1 MKKRM
6 ISFLN
11 EQAVRESRE
20 KARRATL
27 LWGGLG
33 AGMGVLLAV
42 LCLLTRTGNVRTM
55 LAAAWAGLILPGLG
69 WIALWM
75 FRTEPARAE
84 ARHLEGLAEGTP
96 ESREGILSFTGDSFR
111 IPKSV
116 RVRKI
121 RLETAEDVLSL
132 NLNERLWRRM
142 PPDGSRVRVQTVR
155 KFITG
160 LEVLE
165 AAPGEERTPPSR
177 RGAAGQAL
185 ARFFPAAVIW
195 VILVLVFTGFLF
207 NRITDTDPAHKLT
220 VYADCEVRDAVRL
233 AERMEKALDG
243 AVRMVKVHPFSYALF
258 GSEALKSADL
268 YIVPDSRK
276 GEYGEWFLPGEE
288 GLPVHD
294 PGSGTSVCGT
304 YFDYTGEPY
313 RLYTGARSP
322 HLEDGLARKAAEL
335 LMTLEPEK
343 EENP

>member
-1 MKKRM
+1 M
-6 ISFLN
+6 
-11 EQAVRESRE
+11 
-20 KARRATL
+20 
-27 LWGGLG
+27 
-33 AGMGVLLAV
+33 
-42 LCLLTRTGNVRTM
+42 
-55 LAAAWAGLILPGLG
+55 
-69 WIALWM
+69 
-75 FRTEPARAE
+75 
-84 ARHLEGLAEGTP
+84 
-96 ESREGILSFTGDSFR
+96 
-111 IPKSV
+111 
-116 RVRKI
+116 
-121 RLETAEDVLSL
+121 
-132 NLNERLWRRM
+132 
-142 PPDGSRVRVQTVR
+142 
-155 KFITG
+155 
-160 LEVLE
+160 LE

-177 RGAAGQAL
+177 RREAGQAL